1 MLKYRLFLFTIF
13 NFLFLINLQSQPLVI
28 NGRVTDVNEFP
39 LKFVKIESMYHNKEF
54 RTDKNGNFSIPIKD
68 YGKYRLKFQHFG
80 YTPLDTVVDFRQG
93 IELIKIVLSEYVFKS
108 ENVVITGTRTLKEI
122 ENHPIPTKVIGGS
135 EIRFSGNNRLD
146 EIIGEQSGMLLVE
159 DHGRGVQ
166 IQGLD
171 PSYALIM
178 INGEPIIGTMQ
189 GKLNL
194 ERFAIGNLNRV
205 EIVKGP
211 SSSLYGSNALAGVI
225 NLIIET
231 PYNDLNFDLSSRYGG
246 NNTLELA
253 TGLSKRLFEKKLGFD
268 VYINRY
274 YTDGFN
280 VDDSRIGNTVPKSE
294 TYSIITGLNYRIDQK
309 NDLNFRLRASFEN
322 QSNQFEVIDND
333 SKRLLDDKTTTND
346 GNLMLQYRHKISD
359 ASNLKINF
367 YGTIFDTRTDFIFN
381 GVNDKYD
388 SLLFIQKLLK
398 SELQYDRLLSS
409 DFYLTFGLGGFR
421 EEVNSDIIAD
431 NTAIAYSYYSFIQ
444 TDWIPFES
452 FNIIASLRY
461 DAHSDYR
468 SSMSPKIAL
477 SYELFK
483 GLSINGNVGFGF
495 KAPTN
500 EQLYLNFTNP
510 AAGYSVFGVT
520 YVKKGVEKLIKDG
533 VIDKLFV
540 DLENLKLL
548 VPENSVSF
556 NIGAAYN
563 FEDIAGLRINFF
575 RNNIRDLIEFQV
587 VALKNNGQN
596 LFTYANYK
604 SVYTQGI
611 ETAFN
616 LDLFDVLNFDISYQF
631 LLSAD
636 NQIVE
641 KIRNREISKIGA
653 TGVVRPVY
661 LSEYGGLFNRSMHM
675 GHIKVNYVNKEFDFN
690 AYLRGTFRGR
700 YGFADL
706 NGNAILDSDNE
717 YAPGYSLWNLTF
729 NKTVFEYF
737 NLQLG
742 IKNLFN
748 KKGNVYLLTT
758 PGRTFYLGISFNY
771 YK

>member
-93 IELIKIVLSEYVFKS
+93 IELIKIVLSEYFFKS